1 MKNKII
7 FGCVADDFTGASD
20 VASFLVKG
28 GLSTLLYNGIP
39 KEEPE
44 TESGAVVIALK
55 TRTQETPSAVEDTVQ
70 AVKWL
75 KNHGVKQI
83 FMKYCSTFDSTRTG
97 NIGPILDRLLGEYGE
112 KYTILCPALPVNGRV
127 VREGNLYVNGVPLH
141 ESPMRNHPLTPMWDS
156 DIAVLMEPQSGYP
169 CMKLNKEKMYL
180 PDKEIFR
187 QIEAF
192 GADKEHFYVIPD
204 YETEEDARRIL
215 ALFGDLPILSGGSGL
230 MEKIG
235 EKYAD
240 MVKAQKGQIPQTEET
255 GRGIIFAGSC
265 SKATLGQIAH
275 FQQAGGKSVKIE
287 PEKLLSGEQTPDSI
301 WESVLKNPQ
310 EQILLYSS
318 DEKEKVAKIQQEGKE
333 KIAALLEDTIAGL
346 AKRAAE
352 EGYTRIIV
360 AGGETSGA
368 VTKRL
373 GFDSYYIGRSVAPG
387 VPVMIPV
394 QDTRIRLV
402 LKSGNFGQKDFF
414 ERALRMTEENAEVW

>member
-28 GLSTLLYNGIP
+28 GLSTLMYNGIP

-55 TRTQETPSAVEDTVQ
+55 TRTQETQSAVEDTAQ
-70 AVKWL
+70 AVRWL
-75 KNHGVKQI
+75 KNHGAKQI
-83 FMKYCSTFDSTRTG
+83 FVKYCSTFDSTKKG
-97 NIGPILDRLLGEYGE
+97 NIGPILDWLLEEYRE
-112 KYTILCPALPVNGRV
+112 KYTILCPALPVNGRI
-127 VREGNLYVNGVPLH
+127 VREGKLYVNGVPLH

-156 DIAVLMEPQSGYP
+156 DIAALMEPQSSYP

-180 PDKEIFR
+180 PDEEIFR
-187 QIEAF
+187 QIDAF

-215 ALFGDLPILSGGSGL
+215 SLFGNLSILSGGSGL

-240 MVKAQKGQIPQTEET
+240 IAKTQEGEVPETEVK

-318 DEKEKVAKIQQEGKE
+318 DEKEKVTKIQQEGKE
-333 KIAALLEDTIAGL
+333 KIAALVEDTIAGL
-346 AKRAAE
+346 ARRAAE

-373 GFDSYYIGRSVAPG
+373 GFDSYYIGKSVAPG

-402 LKSGNFGQKDFF
+402 LKSGNFGQEDFF
-414 ERALRMTEENAEVW
+414 ERALHMTAESAGE